1 MKTHTM
7 NLSIIKGVIK
17 QDVSKGITLS
27 TSKGDVRPNLRFNN
41 LKISPLIHLLF
52 KNHKDTNDDKNNRIF
67 SASYEQKNHIVIDDI
82 SLVLTEKQEIMFD
95 DPAEKDAKNNLLY
108 LIIVE
113 QDKYDIQPVV
123 KREVTKLIANSRE
136 KDADNAV
143 VKRYLFKLKSET
155 LLEIATGPSKI
166 NNIGYYWDG
175 KHVFHGTYHMLE
187 KMIREKKS
195 VRSYL

>member
-7 NLSIIKGVIK
+7 NLSVIKGVIK

-52 KNHKDTNDDKNNRIF
+52 KNHQTNQNNQNHQIHY
-67 SASYEQKNHIVIDDI
+67 ASYEQKNNIVIDDI

-95 DPAEKDAKNNLLY
+95 DPLEKDARNKLLY
-108 LIIVE
+108 LIIIE

-123 KREVTKLIANSRE
+123 KREEIKLIANSRE
-136 KDADNAV
+136 KDADNAI
-143 VKRYLFKLKSET
+143 VKRYLFKIKSKT
-155 LLEIATGPSKI
+155 LLEIATGPRKI
-166 NNIGYYWDG
+166 NNVGYYWDG
-175 KHVFHGTYHMLE
+175 EHVFYGSFHMLE
-187 KMIREKKS
+187 KMIKEKTS
-195 VRSYL
+195 IRSYL